1 MSFFSKEPKQVD
13 LALDS
18 CESYLKERFEAL
30 SGPVIDRC
38 SPILGRLALA
48 LDSFGASLEKFS
60 KMENDPDEE
69 FTGRMSMSFIKAQK
83 PKYIES
89 LNNSISS
96 LNEAL
101 NSIKYDTKYEDIR
114 GVQVTY
120 ADFISRLLSTN
131 ANFKGVVMGYS
142 EEMKLF
148 KKPFQ
153 LLEKNLKDL
162 EYELN
167 KFEQGFRSYIALR
180 DEIGKA
186 ISLKNELYISTNEED
201 KPASDSNSESIEA
214 ERSEIE
220 SNLNA
225 IKDSIIKVESRYNSI
240 KSDIELVLKP
250 LERTA
255 RKYDH
260 SSSSKTSLASIISS
274 PISKIGNELSYAS
287 FIAMLKDMGT
297 KVSDGSIKIENSA
310 QILEQINDAVNAGI
324 DSAIAE
330 ANSSM
335 KQKAELEHQEKDYVN
350 KLYETR
356 KKATTIES
364 ERRSRMSNLEHQ
376 TEIKMQIENAKA
388 TIEKMFM
395 QYYNVKVHITD

>member
-1 MSFFSKEPKQVD
+1 
-13 LALDS
+13 
-18 CESYLKERFEAL
+18 
-30 SGPVIDRC
+30 
-38 SPILGRLALA
+38 
-48 LDSFGASLEKFS
+48 
-60 KMENDPDEE
+60 
-69 FTGRMSMSFIKAQK
+69 
-83 PKYIES
+83 
-89 LNNSISS
+89 
-96 LNEAL
+96 
-101 NSIKYDTKYEDIR
+101 
-114 GVQVTY
+114 
-120 ADFISRLLSTN
+120 
-131 ANFKGVVMGYS
+131 
-142 EEMKLF
+142 
-148 KKPFQ
+148 
-153 LLEKNLKDL
+153 
-162 EYELN
+162 
-167 KFEQGFRSYIALR
+167 
-180 DEIGKA
+180 
-186 ISLKNELYISTNEED
+186 LKNELYISTNEED

-335 KQKAELEHQEKDYVN
+335 KQKAELEHQEKDYDN